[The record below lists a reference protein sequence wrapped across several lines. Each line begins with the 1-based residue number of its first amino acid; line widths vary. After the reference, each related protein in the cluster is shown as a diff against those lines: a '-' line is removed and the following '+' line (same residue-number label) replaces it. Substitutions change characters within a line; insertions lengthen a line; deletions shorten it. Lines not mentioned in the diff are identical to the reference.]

1 MRLTRRWLSM
11 IVIAFSGGIIFVL
24 PFLFE
29 VYYRPMADAFGLTNT
44 ELGRFMSTFGFVSML
59 AYFPGGWIADRVS
72 PRLLMTVSLL
82 ATGAA
87 GLYFSTIPSYAASL
101 AVHGFWGISITLL
114 FWGAMI
120 RATRNWAP
128 PEEQGRAFGILEA
141 IRGIGEL
148 VPHFTLLAIFAW
160 LGSGDKALSV
170 VIAQASATIMFFG
183 VLCWFFVDDPV
194 SESGAPASAAKVG
207 RKEVVAVLK
216 MPVIWLIAIVILTG
230 YCAYWGALYFSAY
243 VADVFLTSVAIA
255 GFIGGLGKM
264 LLKPFAAA
272 VAGFVADKF
281 GVARSTATLFIV
293 LLLSFCGFALLP
305 GSASMFYILIINVV
319 VAGLMIFALRAIYF
333 ALLEEGKVP
342 LAVTGTAAGIVSAI
356 GFTPDIF
363 MPEIFG
369 YLLDTYPGA
378 EGYRYFYFIIAG
390 ICAVGFIAAMTIQYR
405 YVNKDT

>member
-1 MRLTRRWLSM
+1 MKLTRRWISM
-11 IVIAFSGGIIFVL
+11 MVIAFSGGIIFVL

-29 VYYRPMADAFGLTNT
+29 VYYRPMTDAFGLTNT
-44 ELGRFMSTFGFVSML
+44 ELGRFMSTFGSVSML

-101 AVHGFWGISITLL
+101 VVHGFWGISITLL

-128 PEEQGRAFGILEA
+128 PEEQGRAFGILEG
-141 IRGIGEL
+141 IRGIGEM
-148 VPHFTLLAIFAW
+148 VPHFVLLAIFAW

-170 VIAQASATIMFFG
+170 VIAQASAAIMLFG

-194 SESGAPASAAKVG
+194 AESGEPTNAAKVG
-207 RKEVVAVLK
+207 LKEVIAVLK

-243 VADVFLTSVAIA
+243 AADVFLTSVAVA
-255 GFIGGLGKM
+255 GFISIGKM
-264 LLKPFAAA
+264 LLKPFAAVA
-272 VAGFVADKF
+272 AGFVADKI
-281 GVARSTATLFIV
+281 GVAKSTAILFIV
-293 LLLSFCGFALLP
+293 LLLSFVGFALLP
-305 GSASMFYILIINVV
+305 GGASMFFLLIVNVL
-319 VAGLMIFALRAIYF
+319 VAGTMIFALRAIYF

-356 GFTPDIF
+356 GFTPDVF

-369 YLLDTYPGA
+369 YLHDTYPGA
-378 EGYRYFYFIIAG
+378 EGYRYFYFVIAG
-390 ICAVGFIAAMTIQYR
+390 ICAVGFIAAMTIQYK
-405 YVNKDT
+405 YVNKNT